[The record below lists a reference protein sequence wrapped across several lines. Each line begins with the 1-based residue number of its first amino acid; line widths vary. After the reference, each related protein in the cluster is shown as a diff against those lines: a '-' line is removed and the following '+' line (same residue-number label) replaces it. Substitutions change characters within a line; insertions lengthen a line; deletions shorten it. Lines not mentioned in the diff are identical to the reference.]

1 MKFLRLIEA
10 FKETV
15 TSAEKLFLKFVDKRK
30 HGAAKIAETSK
41 RKGGYA
47 LPTFYHFNAKARP
60 YAECSNHYDDVKF
73 IEKKGDEIYKKL
85 QGWKDMSQ
93 KQFQEEMGKL
103 EVYGEV
109 YIRKIKP
116 NSIKID

>member
-60 YAECSNHYDDVKF
+60 YAECSNHYDDIKF
-73 IEKKGDEIYKKL
+73 IEKKVRRYTRSLRDGKICLKSNFKKK
-85 QGWKDMSQ
+85 W
-93 KQFQEEMGKL
+93 
-103 EVYGEV
+103 V
-109 YIRKIKP
+109 
-116 NSIKID
+116 N

>member
-30 HGAAKIAETSK
+30 QGAAKIAETSK

-60 YAECSNHYDDVKF
+60 YAECSNHYDDIKV

-85 QGWKDMSQ
+85 KGWRDMSQ
-93 KQFQEEMGKL
+93 KEFQEEMGKL